1 MDAVYFALVA
11 AGMGALWWRHL
22 RVQGGPL
29 ALRAQPRALGT
40 VFDAD
45 AEVVLHV
52 AAHEA
57 RSRGEAMTSLHVL
70 YGLLQDEQ
78 IGGALREIGADPS
91 ALEDKVLEAMDDKQP
106 HEHARD
112 ERRDGNDDDEH
123 AFDDRSSEHD
133 VHRVYGYA
141 AQHATNAGRRA
152 TAVDLWAY
160 LRGSTAAKIVGM
172 TSVSRALFR
181 LCHGSVE
188 DTVRVE
194 GSLDV
199 HVVLRNDDYTT
210 QQFVCSVLEEV
221 FRLDAEAANVRM
233 MQTHSEGR
241 AIIGRF
247 KPHDARTKIEEARGR
262 ARAGGFPLWI
272 GVEPI

>member
-1 MDAVYFALVA
+1 VDPVVFALVA

-22 RVQGGPL
+22 R
-29 ALRAQPRALGT
+29 AHRRTAHALGS

-57 RSRGEAMTSLHVL
+57 RTRGEPMSSLHVL

-78 IGGALREIGADPS
+78 IADAVRETGGDPS
-91 ALEDKVLEAMDDKQP
+91 TLEDKVLAELDKKI
-106 HEHARD
+106 EHAED
-112 ERRDGNDDDEH
+112 
-123 AFDDRSSEHD
+123 D

-141 AQHATNAGRRA
+141 AGHASHAGRRA
-152 TAVDLWAY
+152 TARDLWAY
-160 LRGSTAAKIVGM
+160 LRDSDAVEVLDAKEATVA
-172 TSVSRALFR
+172 TVLFR
-181 LCHGSVE
+181 LCHGSE
-188 DTVRVE
+188 PAARAD
-194 GSLDV
+194 GIADV

-210 QQFVCSVLEEV
+210 QQFVCEILEKV
-221 FRLDAEAANVRM
+221 FELSADAAAARM

-247 KPHDARTKIEEARGR
+247 RPDDARAKIEEVRVR
-262 ARAGGFPLWI
+262 AKSAGFPLWI
-272 GVEPI
+272 GFEPI